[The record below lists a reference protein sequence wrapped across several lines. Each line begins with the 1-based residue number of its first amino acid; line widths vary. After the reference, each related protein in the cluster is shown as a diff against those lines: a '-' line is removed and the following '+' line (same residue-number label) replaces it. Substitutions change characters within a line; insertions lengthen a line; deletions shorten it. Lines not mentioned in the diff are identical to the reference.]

1 MVAFCGNFSL
11 FKFDESD
18 VLHVWYVCFL
28 FLVVCETPDI
38 AAKTFVSGLDGS
50 GWLKH
55 IKAILDT
62 SIFIAKVVA
71 AILKLHTFLH

>member
-1 MVAFCGNFSL
+1 MRVFCGNFSV
-11 FKFDESD
+11 FKFYEFLSD
-18 VLHVWYVCFL
+18 ILHVSFVCFL

-38 AAKTFVSGLDGS
+38 TAKTFVSGLDGS

-62 SIFIAKVVA
+62 SIFIAKVVVVC
-71 AILKLHTFLH
+71 FCVC

>member
-1 MVAFCGNFSL
+1 MF
-11 FKFDESD
+11 
-18 VLHVWYVCFL
+18 YL

-71 AILKLHTFLH
+71 VCFCICQWLTFGILFVIDLP